1 MSTKPRISSAI
12 EGQGAEFVS
21 VLAHSPHLAER
32 FFDLYGEFWQNG
44 VVDQR
49 TKEITRIRNARVT
62 DCGFCKRVRFDGARG
77 EGLDEDEVNG
87 IEDGFETRFGDRETA
102 ALELTDAIIGDPR
115 RLSGATK
122 EKLHEHFS
130 DEQIAELGIGVGLF
144 IGLAKVLITLGLEP
158 EDMPVT
164 VVPTPG
170 AATG

>member
-1 MSTKPRISSAI
+1 MSTQPRVSSAI
-12 EGQGAEFVS
+12 DGQPAEFVS
-21 VLAHSPHLAER
+21 VLAHSPRIAER

-44 VVDQR
+44 TVDQR
-49 TKEITRIRNARVT
+49 IKEITRIRNARVT
-62 DCGFCKRVRFDGARG
+62 DCGFCKRVRFDGARA
-77 EGLDEDEVNG
+77 EGLEETEVND
-87 IEDGFETRFGDRETA
+87 IDEGFQTRFGARETA

-115 RLSGATK
+115 RLSDSTK
-122 EKLHEHFS
+122 QKLREHFT

-170 AATG
+170 AKTG